1 MPSVKLQQQAIL
13 GKNVKPQ
20 RLLNYEPLV
29 LDFDEALIDR
39 SDLAEESWPAPGSG
53 VRLNSG
59 LTNRL
64 VRDSMSAVSGLGSP
78 RLDLGG
84 EKRKDCL

>member
-1 MPSVKLQQQAIL
+1 LPSFPYVKLQQQTIL

-20 RLLNYEPLV
+20 RLLKYEPLV

-53 VRLNSG
+53 GR
-59 LTNRL
+59 TQE
-64 VRDSMSAVSGLGSP
+64 
-78 RLDLGG
+78 GG
-84 EKRKDCL
+84 APVF